1 MATVKNA
8 VLRKVFAKDTAGLK
22 KKKKL
27 IETYMETL
35 KTGLRL
41 CYAKLVLRTTESAS
55 PSAC

>member
-1 MATVKNA
+1 MKMFELKYCVCFCVK
-8 VLRKVFAKDTAGLK
+8 K